1 MTKKDKNLISG
12 TILILSLGFM
22 VYGVYRGEVN
32 SVFTKAI
39 NLCLECIGIG

>member
-1 MTKKDKNLISG
+1 MIKKDKKLISG
-12 TILILSLGFM
+12 IILMLSLVFM
-22 VYGVYRGEVN
+22 VYGAYRGEVN

>member
-1 MTKKDKNLISG
+1 MIEKDKKLISG

-22 VYGVYRGEVN
+22 VYGAYRGEVN

>member
-1 MTKKDKNLISG
+1 MIKKDKKLISG
-12 TILILSLGFM
+12 IILILSLVFM
-22 VYGVYRGEVN
+22 VYGAYRGEVN

>member
-1 MTKKDKNLISG
+1 MIEKDKKIISKLLLM
-12 TILILSLGFM
+12 ISISFV
-22 VYGVYRGEVN
+22 VYGAYRGEVN

>member
-1 MTKKDKNLISG
+1 MIEKDKKLISRM
-12 TILILSLGFM
+12 LLVLSIGFV
-22 VYGVYRGEVN
+22 VYGAYRGEVN

>member
-1 MTKKDKNLISG
+1 MIEMDKKIISK
-12 TILILSLGFM
+12 ILLVLSISFV
-22 VYGVYRGEVN
+22 VYGAYRCEVN

>member
-1 MTKKDKNLISG
+1 MIKKDKKLISEI
-12 TILILSLGFM
+12 ILMLSLAFM
-22 VYGVYRGEVN
+22 VYGAYRGEVN

>member
-1 MTKKDKNLISG
+1 MIEKDKKIISRM
-12 TILILSLGFM
+12 LLVLSIGFV
-22 VYGVYRGEVN
+22 VYGAYRGEVN

>member
-1 MTKKDKNLISG
+1 MIEKDKKIISKM
-12 TILILSLGFM
+12 LLVLSIGFV
-22 VYGVYRGEVN
+22 VYGAYRGEVN

>member
-1 MTKKDKNLISG
+1 MIEKDKKIISKILLIIS
-12 TILILSLGFM
+12 ISFV
-22 VYGVYRGEVN
+22 VYGACRGEVN

>member
-1 MTKKDKNLISG
+1 MIEKDKKIISKLLLMVS
-12 TILILSLGFM
+12 ISFV
-22 VYGVYRGEVN
+22 VYGAYRGEVN

>member
-1 MTKKDKNLISG
+1 MIEKDKRLISRM
-12 TILILSLGFM
+12 LLVLSIGFV
-22 VYGVYRGEVN
+22 VYGAYRGEVN

>member
-1 MTKKDKNLISG
+1 MIEMDKKLISK
-12 TILILSLGFM
+12 ILLVLSISFV
-22 VYGVYRGEVN
+22 VYGAYRDEVN

>member
-1 MTKKDKNLISG
+1 MIEKDKRLISRML
-12 TILILSLGFM
+12 LILSISFV
-22 VYGVYRGEVN
+22 VYGAYRGEVN

>member
-1 MTKKDKNLISG
+1 MIEMDKKIISK
-12 TILILSLGFM
+12 ILLVLSISFV
-22 VYGVYRGEVN
+22 VYGAYRGEVN

>member
-1 MTKKDKNLISG
+1 MIKKDKNLISG
-12 TILILSLGFM
+12 MILILSLAFM
-22 VYGVYRGEVN
+22 VYGAYRGEVN